1 MVEVEDTGSESR
13 RSSKTR
19 TEGSVGE
26 VGDFVN
32 GLFGLFRGAGV
43 GPLLILG
50 DGVGFGWGAVELS
63 GTAGSGSCRLS
74 VTGDL
79 LTTGDLLLGSTA
91 TCTSLVGSRGDGFL
105 FFDGGIRGSGFFF
118 PPSFGFAG
126 GMDGRGL
133 VDNRVSDVI

>member
-1 MVEVEDTGSESR
+1 MVEVEGSVLR

-19 TEGSVGE
+19 IEGSVGE

-43 GPLLILG
+43 GPLLALG
-50 DGVGFGWGAVELS
+50 DGVGFGWGGVELL
-63 GTAGSGSCRLS
+63 GTAGSGLCRLS

-79 LTTGDLLLGSTA
+79 LATGDLFLGSTA
-91 TCTSLVGSRGDGFL
+91 ASLVGSRGDGFL

-126 GMDGRGL
+126 GVDGRGL
-133 VDNRVSDVI
+133 VDNRVSNVV